1 MAIRAPDGANKEILQ
16 SNKVNLSSLVMATRW
31 FENMNLMMNQGC
43 NWCLGNYCGGRRRA
57 RCPCSLRLL
66 HSFLHQCCV
75 LVTRTK
81 FFSFKTFLL
90 QVATSSSATIS
101 LLGLRETHKH
111 YLMKYNRDLEQKM
124 IIHHSKEGSV
134 KVFSWTETKVRPP
147 PPPRRKMLISA
158 LFT

>member
-31 FENMNLMMNQGC
+31 FENMNQGC

-57 RCPCSLRLL
+57 RCPCSLRLF
-66 HSFLHQCCV
+66 HNFLHQCCV

-90 QVATSSSATIS
+90 QVATSSSATTS

-111 YLMKYNRDLEQKM
+111 YLMKYNRDLKQKM
-124 IIHHSKEGSV
+124 IIHHSKELAV
-134 KVFSWTETKVRPP
+134 KIISKSFLEPKL
-147 PPPRRKMLISA
+147 KSA
-158 LFT
+158 LRPRPGGKC